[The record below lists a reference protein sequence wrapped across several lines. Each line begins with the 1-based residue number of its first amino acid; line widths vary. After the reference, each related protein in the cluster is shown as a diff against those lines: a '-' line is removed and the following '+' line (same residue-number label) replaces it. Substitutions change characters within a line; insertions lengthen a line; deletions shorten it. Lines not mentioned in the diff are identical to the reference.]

1 MGRTLKGTSL
11 GGARCRTDLPRLVD
25 QLMEGKFDLE
35 SLITHRLRLDQIN
48 EGYEMMKRGEG
59 IRSVVMF

>member
-1 MGRTLKGTSL
+1 M
-11 GGARCRTDLPRLVD
+11 A
-25 QLMEGKFDLE
+25 GKFDLE